1 MALTSRLALEVD
13 SRSAQQQVDDLRRGL
28 IALNDAGLRSGP
40 VLSGASS
47 AVNTTGQNA
56 RTATVQVQSLER
68 RVRSLSSAAAG
79 LAGPLV
85 AAVST
90 KAFYDAAEAYS
101 TLTNRMKLVTDG
113 AGELA
118 AAQKAVFAI
127 SQSSYQPLNATAE
140 LYQRIATNQKELK
153 LTGEGVAGV
162 VGTISKTL
170 AISGASAASA
180 NASLIQLGQAFA
192 SGVLR
197 GEELNSV
204 MEQAPALAQAI
215 AAGMGKTVGELRTL
229 GAAGLLTADAVVKAL
244 QAQRQAVDQL
254 FDKTAVTIGNS
265 ITALDNSFTQL
276 IGKMDQASGASAS
289 ISSAFVAVSKSMD
302 ALTSD
307 SSSTYLTLSRVS
319 NAAETLAY
327 IIGGRLALS
336 AGQAVAS
343 LALATKAS
351 IQQTA
356 ALVGSTAANLAAAKA
371 EAESSKQA
379 VISAQSKQAD
389 ANATLARANA
399 EIVAAEQKLAAD
411 RMRQQSDLNNLRS
424 IQAVLVAERE
434 QEVTRLSNQI
444 SEQGRAAARNRIAV
458 ARLDEVKIIKQIQA
472 AEIQLAATTSA
483 ASSEI
488 QQAYAVRSAAVAG
501 VAETTLAANAAI
513 RASETATAAVTS
525 ASKAMLLAGAA
536 GRGLLGLLTGPV
548 GLIAMTG
555 AVAYSF
561 LSVGD
566 RADDVSASLISHNAT
581 VSETVSAYK
590 TLSAEQQ
597 RLQKITWAEQQA
609 AALDKASS
617 ALDDYAYKVERGI
630 TLGPFADQFRSMIAY
645 VESGKR
651 SLDSVTQWIQTNSNA
666 TPDFIRKLAEL
677 AATQQTNT
685 ASAADLATK
694 LGTVDA
700 ATKAISQ
707 STGNLTISQSGSG
720 SQTKAQVAE
729 WEKYI
734 AKLTESRD
742 LIGANA
748 KAEAALLAQKMGL
761 TKAQAAQSSIVAEQT
776 DLLRKYES
784 AVKEADKVQ
793 QAALKAQLVALY
805 TQQQAAEDATA
816 AVKKSH
822 EEAAKAAEA
831 SANKQ
836 INQMQRVIDKALT
849 LSRGTN
855 LLLLPQTKQQA
866 LTGAD
871 LLTGGS
877 TVKKTAPARLTPQQ
891 MVDARTSQIEQGTT
905 VNKNAGKTKA
915 FQEDAGTK
923 LLDDARQRYAVLQ
936 QQSRELLIQDGTTR
950 SIGAEQKK
958 LVELETEI
966 AQLKEKKTL
975 TSAQKQ
981 VLAMADLNLAQQK
994 QNAALEKENE
1004 LRKLAT
1010 EETQKLFSF
1019 QANLNSQLVKDR
1031 TGLNNSLSGLGMG
1044 DQQRARMQEQ
1054 FGIQEQYQSQLDAL
1068 TAQRNEDKITPEL
1081 YAKQTAALN
1090 AALQTRLAMQQK
1102 YYADVDRAQSDWS
1115 LGASSALET
1124 YLEQSR
1130 DVAGQTKQLFTNGFS
1145 NMEDAVLKFVKTGK
1159 ASFRDFADGVV
1170 SDLIRIQLRQ
1180 AAAGFLSTAFS
1191 AASGYFSGGAGL
1203 AAGSAGAT
1211 SSSLGASAAGYS
1223 SQYGFSDGGY
1233 TGDGGKL
1240 QPMGVVHGGEFVV
1253 KKDVVSQPGAREF
1266 LERMNA
1272 NTKGYADGGYVGKAA
1287 TTAAAG
1293 STQRPVP
1300 TGSGSLPPIIN
1311 QIEIHG
1317 NPDAD
1322 QLARMEDSVNRASNQ
1337 AYQMMLTDLKR
1348 NGPAMQM
1355 IRSKR

>member
-1 MALTSRLALEVD
+1 MSDTGRN
-13 SRSAQQQVDDLRRGL
+13 SAS
-28 IALNDAGLRSGP
+28 AG
-40 VLSGASS
+40 A
-47 AVNTTGQNA
+47 
-56 RTATVQVQSLER
+56 QVQALER

-180 NASLIQLGQAFA
+180 SAALVQLGQAFA

-215 AAGMGKTVGELRTL
+215 AAGMGKTVGELRAL
-229 GAAGLLTADAVVKAL
+229 GAAGLLTADAVVKGL
-244 QAQRQAVDQL
+244 QSQQQAVDQL
-254 FDKTAVTIGNS
+254 FARTAVTIGNS

-276 IGKMDQASGASAS
+276 VGKMDQASGVSAT
-289 ISSAFVAVSKSMD
+289 ISSAFVAASKSMD

-307 SSSTYLTLSRVS
+307 SSATYLMLSRVS

-327 IIGGRLALS
+327 IIGGRLVLSTGQAIANLALS
-336 AGQAVAS
+336 
-343 LALATKAS
+343 TKAS
-351 IQQTA
+351 IQQAAALYSATA
-356 ALVGSTAANLAAAKA
+356 ATLTANKA
-371 EAESSKQA
+371 EAESAKQA
-379 VISAQSKQAD
+379 VLSAQSKQAD

-399 EIVAAEQKLAAD
+399 ELVAAEQKLAAD
-411 RMRQQSDLNNLRS
+411 RMRQESELNNMRS
-424 IQAVLVAERE
+424 VQAALVAERE
-434 QEVTRLSNQI
+434 LEVSRLSSQI
-444 SEQGRAAARNRIAV
+444 SEQGRAAARNRMAV
-458 ARLDEVKIIKQIQA
+458 ARLDEIKIIKQIQA
-472 AEIQLAATTSA
+472 AEIQLAATTTA
-483 ASSEI
+483 ASAEI
-488 QQAYAVRSAAVAG
+488 QQAYVVRSAAAAG

-513 RASETATAAVTS
+513 RASETATAAVTT
-525 ASKAMLLAGAA
+525 ASKALLVASAA

-566 RADDVSASLISHNAT
+566 RADDASKSLISHNAT
-581 VSETVSAYK
+581 VSETLSAYK
-590 TLSAEQQ
+590 ALSAEQQ
-597 RLQKITWAEQQA
+597 RLQKITWADQQA

-630 TLGPFADQFRSMIAY
+630 TLGPFADQFRSMIAE

-849 LSRGTN
+849 LSKGTN

-866 LTGAD
+866 LTGAA

-936 QQSRELLIQDGTTR
+936 QQSRELLIQDGMTR

-975 TSAQKQ
+975 TAAQKQ

-1031 TGLNNSLSGLGMG
+1031 TGLNNSLSGLSMG

-1068 TAQRNEDKITPEL
+1068 AAQRNEDKITPEL

-1090 AALQTRLAMQQK
+1090 AALQSRLAMQRQ
-1102 YYADVDRAQSDWS
+1102 YYTDVDRAEQDWT
-1115 LGASSALET
+1115 LGASSAMQT

-1130 DVAGQTKQLFTNGFS
+1130 NVAGQTNQLFTRAFG
-1145 NMEDAVLKFVKTGK
+1145 NMEDAVINFVKTGK
-1159 ASFRDFADGVV
+1159 ASFSDFADGVV

-1180 AAAGFLSTAFS
+1180 AAAGFLGTAFS
-1191 AASGYFSGGAGL
+1191 FLSGGSAALGQGTMTGSSQTISQTGFSGG
-1203 AAGSAGAT
+1203 
-1211 SSSLGASAAGYS
+1211 
-1223 SQYGFSDGGY
+1223 GF
-1233 TGDGGKL
+1233 TGIGGKYEEK
-1240 QPMGVVHGGEFVV
+1240 GVVHGGEFVV
-1253 KKDVVSQPGAREF
+1253 KKEVVSQPGNREF

-1272 NTKGYADGGYVGKAA
+1272 NKKGYADGGYVGSAA
-1287 TTAAAG
+1287 
-1293 STQRPVP
+1293 ST
-1300 TGSGSLPPIIN
+1300 S
-1311 QIEIHG
+1311 
-1317 NPDAD
+1317 
-1322 QLARMEDSVNRASNQ
+1322 RASSSSASVSMPTIEQNFYFQGGADENMAQNLKQ
-1337 AYQMMLTDLKR
+1337 AADDGASRGMKGAYEMMLRDLQR
-1348 NGPAMQM
+1348 NGPAMQL